1 MGLTEYNRKRDFKV
15 TAEPP
20 GQPPPKRRPG
30 TAPIFVI
37 QKHDATR
44 LHYDFR
50 LEMDGVLLSWSV
62 PKGPSLDPKEK
73 RLAVRTEDHPIA
85 YADFEGI
92 IPKGE
97 YGGGTVLLWDRGT
110 WEPIGDAHAGYAAGN
125 LKFRLKGQKLH
136 GGFALIKLKGRGP
149 ARRGDDERSW
159 LLIKE
164 RDDTARPESEFSIVT
179 ARPESVTT
187 ARDLDAIAADRSS
200 VWHSN
205 RGQIDPGAVA
215 GAEKGPMPRAF
226 KPAVA
231 QVVKAVPDGDD
242 WLHEME
248 IEGER
253 ILGGIAARKIQLLS
267 ASGRAVPAARLKAL
281 TPLVDALRMLPV
293 QAALIDGALT
303 MLRPDGRTTTE
314 GLAAALGAKADASAV
329 KKETRRKKRDADADA
344 GAAVLSYFAF
354 DLLYLDGYDLRG
366 ATLEDRKQLLSA
378 LVAAGAA
385 EAPLLRLATHIS
397 GGGARFFAEAC
408 KVGIPAVVS
417 KRRDH
422 RYQPAA
428 KRAAASWLL
437 TYCTKDAGKKEAGES
452 DAAPPPSPAPSPR
465 TQPRRAAHPP
475 DKIEGVRLSSPE
487 RILWADLGFT
497 KHDLAVYYQTV
508 AARALPHIVGRPL
521 TLFRCPEGV
530 GTPGAQPCFYMKH
543 ANFSVPGNVERI
555 KLKERNEANEYLV
568 IRDLSGLM
576 ALVQMSILEIH
587 TWGSQA
593 DDVEHPDRIVMDLD

>member
-1 MGLTEYNRKRDFKV
+1 M
-15 TAEPP
+15 P
-20 GQPPPKRRPG
+20 G
-30 TAPIFVI
+30 
-37 QKHDATR
+37 
-44 LHYDFR
+44 
-50 LEMDGVLLSWSV
+50 
-62 PKGPSLDPKEK
+62 
-73 RLAVRTEDHPIA
+73 
-85 YADFEGI
+85 
-92 IPKGE
+92 
-97 YGGGTVLLWDRGT
+97 
-110 WEPIGDAHAGYAAGN
+110 
-125 LKFRLKGQKLH
+125 
-136 GGFALIKLKGRGP
+136 
-149 ARRGDDERSW
+149 
-159 LLIKE
+159 
-164 RDDTARPESEFSIVT
+164 
-179 ARPESVTT
+179 
-187 ARDLDAIAADRSS
+187 
-200 VWHSN
+200 
-205 RGQIDPGAVA
+205 
-215 GAEKGPMPRAF
+215 AF

-231 QVVKAVPDGDD
+231 RVAKAVPDGDD

-253 ILGGIAARKIQLLS
+253 LLGSIAAQKIQLLA
-267 ASGRAVPAARLKAL
+267 ASGRAIPTARLKAL
-281 TPLVDALRMLPV
+281 TPLVDSLRMLPV
-293 QAALIDGALT
+293 QAALVDGVLT
-303 MLRPDGRTTTE
+303 MLRPDGRTTTK
-314 GLAAALGAKADASAV
+314 GLAAALGAGAA
-329 KKETRRKKRDADADA
+329 KKENKRRKKDVADTDADA
-344 GAAVLSYFAF
+344 GVLSYFAF

-366 ATLEDRKQLLSA
+366 VTLEDRKQLLNA

-428 KRAAASWLL
+428 KRSAAASWQL
-437 TYCTKDAGKKEAGES
+437 TYCTKEAGKEAAKA
-452 DAAPPPSPAPSPR
+452 DAVPPASPPSPPKTHPR
-465 TQPRRAAHPP
+465 KSAHPP

-487 RILWADLGFT
+487 RVLWADLGFT
-497 KHDLAVYYQTV
+497 KHDLAVYYQIV
-508 AARALPHIVGRPL
+508 ARRALPHIVGRPL

-593 DDVEHPDRIVMDLD
+593 DDVERPDRIVMDLDPDPSVKWEDVVVAAHLIRQRFEAIDLESFVKSTGGKGLHVVAPLHPALSWDKTTALSRAVAEEVARGAPQFFTTVMAKDKRKGKILLDYMRNHRGSTAVAAFSTRARAGAPVSLPLTWDQLTPTLDPNQFTVRTVPDLVASQKVDPWARYFRLKQKVSAGARRLLSGQA